1 MKTRSTHNQTVCPV
15 ETSLEMMSG
24 KWKVRILWKLHQG
37 SILRFGELRKALP
50 GITEKMLAQQL
61 RELERDG
68 LVTRKMYPEVPP
80 RVEYFMSPFG
90 QTLRPI
96 LELIAQWSVENQKR
110 ILKIFESRA
119 NAQSS

>member
-1 MKTRSTHNQTVCPV
+1 M
-15 ETSLEMMSG
+15 
-24 KWKVRILWKLHQG
+24 
-37 SILRFGELRKALP
+37 RFGELRKALP

-80 RVEYFMSPFG
+80 KVEYSLSPFG

-96 LELIAQWSVENQKR
+96 LDQIAQWGVEHQKR
-110 ILKIFESRA
+110 ILKIVESRA
-119 NAQSS
+119 NAKER

>member
-1 MKTRSTHNQTVCPV
+1 MKTRSTHNQSVCPV

-37 SILRFGELRKALP
+37 SIMRFGELRKALP

-119 NAQSS
+119 NA